1 MSADHV
7 IPAADVA
14 CGFAE
19 SSGASGVPLAVD
31 VDGTLVRTDLLHE
44 ALLQHVAHRPLEIPQ
59 LLLSLRGGKSGFKT
73 SLADRAAPDFASLPL
88 REETLAL
95 IRAAQAEGRPVYLV
109 SASDHRYIAAL
120 AERIGGLAGFFGT
133 SRECNLAGANKAR
146 LLNETFGPGGYDYVG
161 DRPVDFAVWR
171 DARRRFVVAA
181 RPAFERQVIKAFPD
195 AEVIARP
202 RSQPRHYLKALRPH
216 QWAKNLLVFLPLVA
230 GHYFNLEM
238 LAATLLAFVCFCAAA
253 SSAYLLNDL
262 LDLSG
267 DRQHATKCRRP
278 FAAGDIPVF
287 HGLVLSP
294 ALMALSFGLA
304 LLLPWRFAL
313 LLLAYVVATLAYSLV
328 LKRKMVIDVIVLGGL
343 YSARVYAGLAAS
355 GAKQSQ
361 WLLMFSLF
369 LFLGL
374 ALVKRCSELV
384 MRREEGKDDVIGRGY
399 RVADLAVLF
408 PAALAAGYGA
418 ILVVAL
424 YMASPE
430 VAALY
435 RHPTRLWL
443 LYPLLLYWIT
453 RMILLSSRNEMHD
466 DPVVFALTDRVSWAV
481 GLLSVGAIALAI

>member
-1 MSADHV
+1 MSADSV
-7 IPAADVA
+7 TPAADVA
-14 CGFAE
+14 RGSAE
-19 SSGASGVPLAVD
+19 PSRVPLAVD

-44 ALLQHVAHRPLEIPQ
+44 ALLQHVAHRPLEIPR
-59 LLLSLRGGKSGFKT
+59 LLLSLGGGKAGFK
-73 SLADRAAPDFASLPL
+73 SHLADRAAPDFASLPL

-120 AERIGGLAGFFGT
+120 AERIGGLAGAFGS

-146 LLNETFGPGGYDYVG
+146 LLNENFGPGGYDYVG
-161 DRPVDFAVWR
+161 DRPVDLAVWR

-181 RPAFERQVIKAFPD
+181 QSAFERRVIAEFPD

-202 RSQPRHYLKALRPH
+202 RSHPRRYLKALRPH
-216 QWAKNLLVFLPLVA
+216 QWAKNLLVFLSIIA
-230 GHYFNLEM
+230 GHYFNPEM
-238 LAATLLAFVCFCAAA
+238 FAATLVAFVCFCAAA
-253 SSAYLLNDL
+253 SSAYIINDL
-262 LDLSG
+262 LDLPG
-267 DRQHATKCRRP
+267 DRQHPTKCRRP
-278 FAAGDIPVF
+278 FAAGDIPVSQ
-287 HGLVLSP
+287 GVVLS
-294 ALMALSFGLA
+294 AVLLAGSIGLA
-304 LLLPWRFAL
+304 LLLPGKFLIIL
-313 LLLAYVVATLAYSLV
+313 LLYVATTLAYSLV
-328 LKRKMVIDVIVLGGL
+328 LKRKMVIDVITLGGL

-355 GAKQSQ
+355 GAKQSE

-369 LFLGL
+369 LFLSL

-384 MRREEGKDDVIGRGY
+384 MLREEGKDGIVGRGY

-408 PAALAAGYGA
+408 PAACAAGYGA

-430 VAALY
+430 VAVLY
-435 RHPTRLWL
+435 RHPARLWL

-453 RMILLSSRNEMHD
+453 RVILLSGRNELHD

-481 GLLSVGAIALAI
+481 GALCVGVIVLAI